1 MLANLNSFDVNT
13 LLSEVGEAAVFVDKN
28 WTARYCND
36 VYARNLGLTVDEV
49 VGRTPFEY
57 APTSFRRSI
66 FFETCEY
73 CLVNR
78 APVSKIGYSTVLSRW
93 LIVRVFPVGDGVF
106 MLANDASESV
116 VKAYNLAQ
124 AAVRDSLTGL
134 GNKLAM
140 EQEANQL
147 AQQGQAFSVVLI
159 GIDRFWDVN
168 DSHGYAAGDMALL
181 EVASLLQSM
190 TVDGEVIYRVSGDE
204 FAVLRRAQSGAPA
217 ERASAFVRAV
227 KRPMVL
233 NGKRLVLGACAGTVR
248 APADGADFE
257 LLLQRAGLALRSA
270 KKSGRDYVAV
280 FREELEL
287 AAKSR
292 SDLESE
298 LRAVLDGR
306 EFVLMI
312 QPKLSLVNSAVIG
325 GEALIRW
332 AHPERGLLSP
342 AAFLDIA
349 ENMGAMAAIDQWVL
363 QQAIA
368 YSAQLR
374 DMGVNL
380 PISINLSV
388 ESLADIYL
396 ADRVAIAL
404 KESNVPA
411 NLLEVEIPEG
421 ALMRDVSVSSRIVAD
436 LHNMGVRISI
446 DDFGTGYSSF
456 AYLAQFNVD
465 ALKIDRS
472 FVKDLATSEASRKIV
487 KGIVRLAHS
496 LSLEVIA
503 EGPETDAQVNLLR
516 KMKCDAIQGYVAAKP
531 LTWPQFK
538 QFVADHPAITAPNP
552 FAI

>member
-1 MLANLNSFDVNT
+1 MLHTFDAFDVST
-13 LLSEVGEAAVFVDKN
+13 LLSEAGEAVVFVDKE

-36 VYARNLGLTVDEV
+36 VYARNLGLTIDQV

-66 FFETCEY
+66 FYEACEY
-73 CLVNR
+73 CLLNR
-78 APVSKIGYSTVLSRW
+78 TPVSKIGYSTVLSRW

-124 AAVRDSLTGL
+124 AAVRDPLTGL

-140 EQEANQL
+140 EQETNQL
-147 AQQGQAFSVVLI
+147 VQEGAAFSVVLI

-190 TVDGEVIYRVSGDE
+190 TVAGEVIYRVSGDE
-204 FAVLRRAQSGAPA
+204 FAVLRRTQTDTPLQ
-217 ERASAFVRAV
+217 RAAAFVRAV

-233 NGKRLVLGACAGTVR
+233 NGIRLVLGACAGSVQSPT
-248 APADGADFE
+248 DGVDFE
-257 LLLQRAGLALRSA
+257 LLLQRAGLALRHA
-270 KKSGRDYVAV
+270 KKNGRDSIAV
-280 FREELEL
+280 FKEEFEM
-287 AAKSR
+287 AAKVR
-292 SDLESE
+292 SGMESE
-298 LRAVLDGR
+298 LRAVLDGN

-312 QPKLSLVNSAVIG
+312 QPKLSLANSAVIG

-332 AHPERGLLSP
+332 AHPTRGLLSP
-342 AAFLDIA
+342 GAFLDIA
-349 ENMGAMAAIDQWVL
+349 ESMGAMGAIDQWVL
-363 QQAIA
+363 QQAIKYCA
-368 YSAQLR
+368 SLHEQ
-374 DMGVNL
+374 GICV

-388 ESLADIYL
+388 ESLADVYL
-396 ADRVAIAL
+396 ADRVAVAL
-404 KESNVPA
+404 REAGIPA

-421 ALMRDVSVSSRIVAD
+421 ALMRDVSVSSRVVGD

-465 ALKIDRS
+465 VLKIDRS
-472 FVKDLATSEASRKIV
+472 FVKDLVSSEASRKIV

-516 KMKCDAIQGYVAAKP
+516 KMKCDAIQGYVIAKP
-531 LTWPQFK
+531 LKWVQFNN
-538 QFVADHPAITAPNP
+538 FVVNNPGISLPDP